1 MVCAPGLDPTSDDQG
16 PSKFCT
22 RFGLCKAYTEGDAL
36 KTKNLV
42 KSGNYPDCL
51 SPPHIFLKPKA
62 KVISRFCPTTENKN

>member
-1 MVCAPGLDPTSDDQG
+1 MASAPGLRPTIDDQG

-22 RFGLCKAYTEGDAL
+22 RFGLCKAYTEG
-36 KTKNLV
+36 KGCPQNQ
-42 KSGNYPDCL
+42 KSGNCL